1 MLALGCS
8 ISGSGLEQLSA
19 LIVRLMAQP
28 LLLLL
33 LLLVLG
39 PTAKDTGGQCPLR
52 GGAEQF
58 LGTRLD
64 RSEKARPAPSL
75 STLTEHDMDHIKG
88 QVPQGHSICEPDEK
102 VEIG

>member
-33 LLLVLG
+33 LLG
-39 PTAKDTGGQCPLR
+39 PTAKDTRGQCPLR

-64 RSEKARPAPSL
+64 CGEKTRPAPSL

-88 QVPQGHSICEPDEK
+88 QVPLVNLEGHHI
-102 VEIG
+102 

>member
-1 MLALGCS
+1 
-8 ISGSGLEQLSA
+8 
-19 LIVRLMAQP
+19 MAQP
-28 LLLLL
+28 LLLL

-64 RSEKARPAPSL
+64 RGEKTRLAP

-88 QVPQGHSICEPDEK
+88 QVPQGHSICEADEK

>member
-19 LIVRLMAQP
+19 LIVRLMAR

-64 RSEKARPAPSL
+64 RGEKARLAPSL

-88 QVPQGHSICEPDEK
+88 QVPQGHSICEADEK

>member
-33 LLLVLG
+33 LLLG

-64 RSEKARPAPSL
+64 CGEKTRPAPSL

-88 QVPQGHSICEPDEK
+88 QVPQGHSICEADEK

>member
-1 MLALGCS
+1 
-8 ISGSGLEQLSA
+8 
-19 LIVRLMAQP
+19 MAP
-28 LLLLL
+28 SLLVLLLLL
-33 LLLVLG
+33 WLG
-39 PTAKDTGGQCPLR
+39 PTAKDTQ
-52 GGAEQF
+52 GALPPQGWSTEQF

-64 RSEKARPAPSL
+64 SGEKARLAPSL